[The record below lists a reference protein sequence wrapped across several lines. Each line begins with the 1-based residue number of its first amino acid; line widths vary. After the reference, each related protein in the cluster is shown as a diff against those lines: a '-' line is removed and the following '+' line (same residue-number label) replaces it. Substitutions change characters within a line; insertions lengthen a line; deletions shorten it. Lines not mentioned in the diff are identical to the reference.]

1 MTIKIPRYQFDDNGN
16 FIREE
21 EDPAEARRYAINHC
35 RNILTDTA
43 GDGSPAYSQSM
54 RERADRR
61 LQELQQ
67 EPDN

>member
-21 EDPAEARRYAINHC
+21 EDPAEARRYAMNYW

-43 GDGSPAYSQSM
+43 RDGSPAYSQSM
-54 RERADRR
+54 REKAERR

-67 EPDN
+67 ETDN